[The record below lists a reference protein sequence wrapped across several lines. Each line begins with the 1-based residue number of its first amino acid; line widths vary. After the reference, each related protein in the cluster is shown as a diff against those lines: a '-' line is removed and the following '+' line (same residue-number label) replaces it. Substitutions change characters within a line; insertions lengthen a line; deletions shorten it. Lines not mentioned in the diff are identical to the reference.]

1 MRSYRSAFTLVELV
15 IYIGIVAIAGSFMGG
30 VLLNVTKVQN
40 RQVSSSAVNQQLQFV
55 MQNIQRL
62 IKESSA
68 IDIDQGIATST
79 LTIRMKDEPTDP
91 DKGFPTRI
99 YANNGIIYLLIG
111 QNSPAP
117 LTTNEVKVDSLSF
130 LKVAN
135 PPGHDSVQIDIA
147 LSTNTQNPEQS
158 FSQTLSSAVARVSAA
173 TFDANLL
180 PGDTS
185 YDIGNSSN
193 PWNDLHLG
201 RDLYVGRATILGN
214 LSTAPP
220 DVVGSIYYD
229 TTTNTF
235 RGRNNTTWTDFG
247 STGPWTVANNDIY
260 NNNTGNVGVGTPTPG
275 AKLEVAGQ
283 VKITGGTPGAGKVLT
298 SDASGLGSWQSPPS
312 GVPSGYSIIGPSL
325 TPPSG
330 YTYIGSFDT
339 AEIWTAKNSSLD
351 DFDRNNI
358 GGALVNNV
366 IYAIGGYYN
375 SAWYNTNLAYD
386 IVTNSWTTKAQMPTG
401 KQDFGIAVVNNI
413 IYTIGGD
420 VWVSGFSSGPTN
432 KNEAYD
438 PSTNTWTIK
447 NPMTQARSGNR
458 AVAFNDI
465 IYVIGGQPTSAPS
478 NEAYNPATDTWS
490 SKAAMWPHVRS
501 FGTTIANNGSS
512 DVIYII
518 GGYDTDFQNCGTGYC
533 SAIQYYN
540 PVTDSWTW
548 GAGDGLPNGRA
559 YAAAATVNNK
569 IYIFGGLPNGG
580 GSNADVFIYNPTY
593 GDLSSGVPL
602 RIPKTTPTAVA
613 ANGTIY
619 VFGGW
624 WSNMGSGFTG
634 LEAITPSRTLYLHQ
648 KN

>member
-235 RGRNNTTWTDFG
+235 RGRNNTRRCR
-247 STGPWTVANNDIY
+247 
-260 NNNTGNVGVGTPTPG
+260 
-275 AKLEVAGQ
+275 
-283 VKITGGTPGAGKVLT
+283 T
-298 SDASGLGSWQSPPS
+298 SQNYW
-312 GVPSGYSIIGPSL
+312 
-325 TPPSG
+325 
-330 YTYIGSFDT
+330 
-339 AEIWTAKNSSLD
+339 WH
-351 DFDRNNI
+351 
-358 GGALVNNV
+358 
-366 IYAIGGYYN
+366 
-375 SAWYNTNLAYD
+375 
-386 IVTNSWTTKAQMPTG
+386 
-401 KQDFGIAVVNNI
+401 
-413 IYTIGGD
+413 
-420 VWVSGFSSGPTN
+420 
-432 KNEAYD
+432 
-438 PSTNTWTIK
+438 
-447 NPMTQARSGNR
+447 
-458 AVAFNDI
+458 
-465 IYVIGGQPTSAPS
+465 
-478 NEAYNPATDTWS
+478 TWS
-490 SKAAMWPHVRS
+490 RKGTYFRCKWVGELANTALWSTERLFNYWS
-501 FGTTIANNGSS
+501 FINSPIW
-512 DVIYII
+512 IYL
-518 GGYDTDFQNCGTGYC
+518 Y
-533 SAIQYYN
+533 
-540 PVTDSWTW
+540 W
-548 GAGDGLPNGRA
+548 
-559 YAAAATVNNK
+559 
-569 IYIFGGLPNGG
+569 IF
-580 GSNADVFIYNPTY
+580 
-593 GDLSSGVPL
+593 
-602 RIPKTTPTAVA
+602 
-613 ANGTIY
+613 
-619 VFGGW
+619 
-624 WSNMGSGFTG
+624 
-634 LEAITPSRTLYLHQ
+634 
-648 KN
+648 